1 MMYRGIAAKK
11 GTKLSDIITP
21 GLIKALNG
29 DQIYKR
35 DKDIERLARES
46 EQRKLLAI
54 AKDCKDLSEFID
66 KLNAILLEK

>member
-1 MMYRGIAAKK
+1 MKMSNACK
-11 GTKLSDIITP
+11 S
-21 GLIKALNG
+21 
-29 DQIYKR
+29 
-35 DKDIERLARES
+35 IERLARES